1 MVGRLKLRNDGITP
15 GDSKQRWSFAGARKA
30 RGEIEMLQTPAETS
44 CTLWHHDRQPH
55 RHRQHRHKWRTQTC
69 TDTVTD
75 SHKFRTLEIT
85 RGDQQ
90 LNETIYPKSS
100 FRWFIQPRI
109 NLPLLRAN
117 NRITQS
123 LMAEWLNMAIFWN
136 AKDAWLKVMWEGS
149 IMRECFNLVI
159 LWTIKETWLQKRG
172 MMREESHWGSD
183 TKEMQGVTS

>member
-15 GDSKQRWSFAGARKA
+15 GDSKQRWSLSGARKA
-30 RGEIEMLQTPAETS
+30 RGRDRNAPDTSRDKLHTVTPWQTT
-44 CTLWHHDRQPH
+44 
-55 RHRQHRHKWRTQTC
+55 TQTQTTQTEMAHTD